1 MDPYTIGILLKSLLA
16 SAGLKATLAIV
27 AVGWSIFGVMRGLR
41 FVASFMER
49 MQSSRDALMSE
60 TMRRISEQDSVNA
73 AYRVEL
79 AKVLERINGHQESA
93 LAETKDIRVEMH
105 QRFNKIQEDVTTI
118 KGAVS

>member
-1 MDPYTIGILLKSLLA
+1 
-16 SAGLKATLAIV
+16 
-27 AVGWSIFGVMRGLR
+27 MRGLR

>member
-27 AVGWSIFGVMRGLR
+27 AVGGSIFGVMRGLR